1 MQSRDQGQHA
11 QLVGNIVELSTNCYP
26 VPCKANNSKHT
37 PRSNNLNAVLAIGQ
51 ILFALIFINSGISH
65 LTKLDAMTGYAKY
78 KKVPAAKLSVIVS
91 GLMILVGGV
100 FVGLGIYADL
110 GALLLA
116 IFLIPT
122 AFMMHNFWKETDPTA
137 KMNETVGFFK
147 DLSLAGAALI
157 IYALVAG
164 GAELGI
170 NITGSFF

>member
-1 MQSRDQGQHA
+1 M
-11 QLVGNIVELSTNCYP
+11 T
-26 VPCKANNSKHT
+26 
-37 PRSNNLNAVLAIGQ
+37 AVLAIGQ
-51 ILFALIFINSGISH
+51 VLFALLFISSGINH

-100 FVGLGIYADL
+100 FVALGIYADL

-116 IFLIPT
+116 IFLVPT
-122 AFMMHNFWKETDPTA
+122 AFLMHAFWKETDATA
-137 KMNETVGFFK
+137 KMNETVAFWK

-157 IYALVAG
+157 IYALVSG

-170 NITGSFF
+170 NITKSFF